1 MYMKNIQLNQTLY
14 RNLANCIR
22 ILTIDAVERANSG
35 HPGMPLG
42 MADVATALFS
52 DFLEF
57 NPKDPK
63 WPNRDRFVLSAGH
76 GSMLLYSLLYL
87 TGYEDISLE
96 NIKNFRQLHS
106 PTAGHPE
113 YGNLAGIEC
122 TTGPLGQGLASA
134 VGMAMAQKIQ
144 AEKLGSDIINNY
156 TYVIVGDGCLME
168 GISHEAA
175 SLAGHLKL
183 DKLIVLFDS
192 NDITIDGKRS
202 LSESEHTLERFK
214 AYNWEV
220 DEIDGHDSDAIYN
233 ALSKAKKS
241 DRPVL
246 IKCNTIIGFGSPNK
260 SGKSSSHGAPL
271 GKTEATDT
279 KTILE
284 WNHHEP
290 FHIPEDLL
298 SIWRNKIGT
307 KSDNNYKDWN
317 KKVQNLKKE
326 KQDIL
331 SSMYEQKSPENTDII
346 LEKTKEIFAGISEEA
361 TRVSS
366 RKVIE
371 EMQKYIGNLYGGSAD
386 LTGSNGTKTSQMTD
400 ITKDNFLGHYINYG
414 VREHAMGAVMNGL
427 SLYGGIIPYAG
438 TFLVF
443 SDYARPAIRLSA
455 LMKQRVI
462 YVMTHDSIGL
472 GEDGPT
478 HHPIEHLASLRAMP
492 NLNVLRPA
500 DGVETAECWDIA
512 LTSIDKPSILSLTR
526 QNVRQLRNNVESK
539 ENLCRKGAYIISECT
554 HPLKTTIFATGSE
567 VQLALDAQEILEKS
581 KIGTRVISI
590 PSMEIF
596 DQQPKKYRDSL
607 LSNDSIKVGIEA
619 AVRLGWDKYIGRD
632 GIFIGMSYFGESGPA
647 DDLYKYFN
655 ITSEEIVKNVV
666 QELKN
671 EEKSVN

>member
-1 MYMKNIQLNQTLY
+1 MYIKNTPLNQTLY

-42 MADVATALFS
+42 MADVATVLFS

-63 WPNRDRFVLSAGH
+63 WLNRDRFVLSAGH

-96 NIKNFRQLHS
+96 DIKNFRQLHS

-122 TTGPLGQGLASA
+122 TTGPLGQGLATA

-220 DEIDGHDSDAIYN
+220 DEVDGHDSNAIYN
-233 ALSKAKKS
+233 ALAKAKKS

-246 IKCNTIIGFGSPNK
+246 IKCNTVIGFGSPNK
-260 SGKSSSHGAPL
+260 SGKSSSHGSPL

-279 KTILE
+279 KKILE
-284 WNHHEP
+284 WEPEP
-290 FHIPEDLL
+290 FHIPDDLL
-298 SIWRNKIGT
+298 SIWRNKIGAR
-307 KSDNNYKDWN
+307 SHDNYTDWN
-317 KKVQNLKKE
+317 KKVANLQKE
-326 KQDIL
+326 KKDIL
-331 SSMYEQKSPENTDII
+331 SSMHKSKSPENAELI
-346 LEKTKEIFAGISEEA
+346 LEKTKEIFTEISEEA

-366 RKVIE
+366 KKIIE

-400 ITKDNFLGHYINYG
+400 INKDNFLGNYINYG
-414 VREHAMGAVMNGL
+414 VREHAMGAAMNGL
-427 SLYGGIIPYAG
+427 ALYGGIIPYAG

-443 SDYARPAIRLSA
+443 SDYARPSIRLSA

-478 HHPIEHLASLRAMP
+478 HHPVEHLASLRAMP

-512 LTSIDKPSILSLTR
+512 LTSINKPSILSLTR
-526 QNVRQLRNNVESK
+526 QNVRQLRNNIKNK
-539 ENLCRKGAYIISECT
+539 ENLCRKGAYIISECN

-581 KIGTRVISI
+581 KIGTRVISV

-607 LSNDSIKVGIEA
+607 LDNDSIKVGIEA

-632 GIFIGMSYFGESGPA
+632 GIFIGMSYFGESAPA
-647 DDLYKYFN
+647 EDLYKYFN

-666 QELKN
+666 RALK